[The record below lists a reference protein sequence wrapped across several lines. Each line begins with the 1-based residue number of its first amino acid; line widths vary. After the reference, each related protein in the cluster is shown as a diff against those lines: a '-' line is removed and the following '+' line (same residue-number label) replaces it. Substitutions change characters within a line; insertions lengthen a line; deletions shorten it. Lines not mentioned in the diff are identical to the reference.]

1 VINFRY
7 HVVSLTAVFLA
18 LAIGL
23 VVGTAALNGPVA
35 DSLNNRVTEL
45 GKANTQLRDT
55 VSSLEEQLSREEDFA
70 SEAAPMLLAGELTG
84 RRVLLLTLPTG
95 REQAD
100 ALRAMLTTA
109 GATVTGRIDVQDAFI
124 APQNAEELLYLATQ
138 AAQPTIPTTGLPSNS
153 NGVETASALLARGV
167 LDPAPAA
174 NGTAATQVAPA
185 DLTALLAAYEKAG
198 YIGYADAE
206 KDKVT
211 GPAQVVVI
219 ASGLPYTDQES
230 AKKDQSV
237 VTMVSQFDRTGAV
250 VVAGNG
256 ANDGNVIAAIR
267 GDGALSKTISTV
279 DNANTVAGQV
289 VTALATADA
298 VENKVGQY
306 GLGAGATSL
315 MPKQAS

>member
-35 DSLNNRVTEL
+35 DSLSNQVTSL
-45 GKANTQLRDT
+45 RKDNTQLRDT
-55 VSSLEEQLSREEDFA
+55 VSSLEEQLTREEDFA
-70 SEAAPMLLAGELTG
+70 TEAAPMLLAGKLTN
-84 RRVLLLTLPTG
+84 RRVLLLTLPSG

-100 ALRAMLTTA
+100 QVRTMLTTA
-109 GATVTGRIDVQDAFI
+109 GATVTGRIDVQDSFVE
-124 APQNAEELLYLATQ
+124 PQNAEELLYLATQ

-167 LDPAPAA
+167 LDQAT
-174 NGTAATQVAPA
+174 GTQTAPA

-198 YIGYADAE
+198 YIGYADTE
-206 KDKVT
+206 KDKVS
-211 GPAQVVVI
+211 GPAEVVVVV
-219 ASGLPYTDQES
+219 SGLPYTDQDS
-230 AKKDQSV
+230 AKKDEAV

-267 GDGALSKTISTV
+267 GDSALSKTISTV

-298 VENKVGQY
+298 ATNKVGQY
-306 GLGAGATSL
+306 GLGAGAASL
-315 MPKQAS
+315 MPKPQPA

>member
-1 VINFRY
+1 MINFRY

-35 DSLNNRVTEL
+35 DSLSNQVTSL
-45 GKANTQLRDT
+45 RKDNTQLRDQ
-55 VSSLEEQLSREEDFA
+55 VSGLEEQLTREEDFA
-70 SEAAPMLLAGELTG
+70 SEAAPMLLAGKLTN
-84 RRVLLLTLPTG
+84 RRVLLLTLPSG
-95 REQAD
+95 RDQSD
-100 ALRAMLTTA
+100 QVRTMLTTA
-109 GATVTGRIDVQDAFI
+109 GATITGRIDVQDSFVE
-124 APQNAEELLYLATQ
+124 PQNAEELLYLATQ

-167 LDPAPAA
+167 LDQTT
-174 NGTAATQVAPA
+174 GTQTSAA
-185 DLTALLAAYEKAG
+185 DLTAMLAAYEQAG
-198 YIGYADAE
+198 YIGFADAE

-211 GPAQVVVI
+211 GPAEVVVVV
-219 ASGLPYTDQES
+219 SGLPYTDQDS
-230 AKKDQSV
+230 AKKDEAV
-237 VTMVSQFDRTGAV
+237 VTMVSQFDRAGAV

-267 GDGALSKTISTV
+267 GDSALSKTIATV

-298 VENKVGQY
+298 AANKVGQY
-306 GLGAGATSL
+306 GLGAGAASL
-315 MPKQAS
+315 MPKQQPA

>member
-35 DSLNNRVTEL
+35 DSLNNQVTSL
-45 GKANTQLRDT
+45 RKDNTQLRDT
-55 VSSLEEQLSREEDFA
+55 VSN
-70 SEAAPMLLAGELTG
+70 LAGKLTN
-84 RRVLLLTLPTG
+84 RRVLLMTLPSG
-95 REQAD
+95 RDHVD
-100 ALRAMLTTA
+100 AVRAMLVTA
-109 GATVTGRIDVQDAFI
+109 GATVTGRIDVQDAFV

-167 LDPAPAA
+167 LDQAQ
-174 NGTAATQVAPA
+174 GTTGTQVAPA
-185 DLTALLAAYEKAG
+185 DLTAMLAAYEKAG

-211 GPAQVVVI
+211 GPAQVVVVV
-219 ASGLPYTDQES
+219 SGLPYTDQES
-230 AKKDQSV
+230 AKKDEAV

-256 ANDGNVIAAIR
+256 ASDGNVIAAIR
-267 GDGALSKTISTV
+267 GDSALSKTISTV
-279 DNANTVAGQV
+279 DNTNTVAGQV

-298 VENKVGQY
+298 TQNKIGQY
-306 GLGAGATSL
+306 GLGAGAGSL
-315 MPKQAS
+315 MPKQPA

>member
-35 DSLNNRVTEL
+35 DSLNNQVTSL
-45 GKANTQLRDT
+45 RKDNTQLRDT
-55 VSSLEEQLSREEDFA
+55 VSNLEEQLTREEDFA
-70 SEAAPMLLAGELTG
+70 TEAAPMLLAGKLTN
-84 RRVLLLTLPTG
+84 RRVLLLTLPSG
-95 REQAD
+95 RDQAD
-100 ALRAMLTTA
+100 AVRAMLVTA
-109 GATVTGRIDVQDAFI
+109 GATVTGRIDVQDAFV

-167 LDPAPAA
+167 LDQAQ
-174 NGTAATQVAPA
+174 GTTGTQIAPA
-185 DLTALLAAYEKAG
+185 DLTAMLAAYEKAG

-211 GPAQVVVI
+211 GPAQVVVVV
-219 ASGLPYTDQES
+219 SGLPYTDQES
-230 AKKDQSV
+230 AKKDEAV

-256 ANDGNVIAAIR
+256 ASDGNVIAAIR
-267 GDGALSKTISTV
+267 GDSALSKTISTV

-298 VENKVGQY
+298 TQNKIGQY
-306 GLGAGATSL
+306 GLGAGAGSL
-315 MPKQAS
+315 MPKQPA